1 MTFPQEDDLVGLLG
15 EVEAVGGQHDRPLP
29 LHQDLEDADVEDVAG
44 DVGVESREGR
54 VQERAGGLGIE
65 SPSDGQPLA
74 LPTCNR
80 ATAVIGTSVF
90 SEVSDTKQL
99 SKGRF
104 LPWCW
109 ISELIS

>member
-1 MTFPQEDDLVGLLG
+1 MCSWVLKGQKISSHLSLDLTFPQEDDLVGLLG

-54 VQERAGGLGIE
+54 VQERAGGLGIK

-80 ATAVIGTSVF
+80 ATAVTGTAVF
-90 SEVSDTKQL
+90 FRSL
-99 SKGRF
+99 GY
-104 LPWCW
+104 
-109 ISELIS
+109 